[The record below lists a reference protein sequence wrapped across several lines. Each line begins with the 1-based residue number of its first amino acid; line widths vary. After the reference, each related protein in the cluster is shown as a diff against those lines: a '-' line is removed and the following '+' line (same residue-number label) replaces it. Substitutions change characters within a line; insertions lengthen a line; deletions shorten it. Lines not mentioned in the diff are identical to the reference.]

1 MRSTSTRL
9 VHPEY
14 RALVARSLL
23 LEQRTSGN
31 ALGPPSLFCIGIAL
45 ELGLGDE
52 TVLIDLETVSVESNR
67 SRDENKSAEASIFEL
82 SSASVI
88 KASKSGFELG
98 TRSSP
103 ELVQE

>member
-1 MRSTSTRL
+1 MRSTSSRL

-67 SRDENKSAEASIFEL
+67 SRAENKSAEASIFEL

-88 KASKSGFELG
+88 KPSKSGFELG
-98 TRSSP
+98 TRPNP